1 MDPLVKFYLLV
12 GCVIILAVLLNYSSS
27 LRARKRERRRGTFS
41 ERNCVSSIIG
51 SGIPSS
57 NVFYD
62 LYVQNGM
69 KWYTQVD
76 ALAVT
81 DVGIIVFEVKDY
93 SGWIFGKGTQGS
105 WCQTFRHSK
114 NHFYNPILQNN
125 RHIEVLRKKLRLIAD
140 VPFYSVVVFYGS
152 CVFKNVSEIPFDTSL
167 IYSSQLPS
175 TIQGILRSNAPC
187 RYQNMPALL
196 SYLQQC
202 QENGN
207 DQKIVTQHI
216 RNIRSEFGGR
226 Y

>member
-1 MDPLVKFYLLV
+1 MKLYLLV
-12 GCVIILAVLLNYSSS
+12 GCVTILAVLLNYSSS

-41 ERNCVSSIIG
+41 ERHCVSSIIG
-51 SGIPSS
+51 SGIPAS

-62 LYVQNGM
+62 LYIQNGL

-93 SGWIFGKGTQGS
+93 SGWIFGNGTQRR
-105 WCQTFRHSK
+105 WCQIFRQSK
-114 NHFYNPILQNN
+114 YQFYNPILQNN
-125 RHIEVLRKKLRLIAD
+125 RHIEVLRKKLRLVAD

-152 CVFKNVSEIPFDTSL
+152 CVFKNVSEIPFATRL

-175 TIQGILRSNAPC
+175 TIRGILRSNPPC
-187 RYQNMPALL
+187 RYRNMPALM
-196 SYLQQC
+196 SDLQQGY
-202 QENGN
+202 ENGA
-207 DQKIVTQHI
+207 DPRIVSQHI
-216 RNIRSEFGGR
+216 KNIRREFGGR

>member
-41 ERNCVSSIIG
+41 ERHCASSIIG
-51 SGIPSS
+51 GGIPAS

-62 LYVQNGM
+62 LYVQNGL

-81 DVGIIVFEVKDY
+81 DVGIIVFEVKDF
-93 SGWIFGKGTQGS
+93 SGWIFGNGTQES

-125 RHIEVLRKKLRLIAD
+125 RHIEVLRKKLRLVAD

-152 CVFKNVSEIPFDTSL
+152 CVFKNVNEIPFDTSL
-167 IYSSQLPS
+167 IYSNQLAS
-175 TIQGILRSNAPC
+175 TIQDILRSNPPC
-187 RYQNMPALL
+187 RYQNMPALM

-207 DQKIVTQHI
+207 NSRIVTQHI
-216 RNIRSEFGGR
+216 RNIRRTFGD
-226 Y
+226 